1 MLIFNKQFRA
11 EEKVINELRKKIKK
25 TENFDRLDGIFD
37 RLDSKDNCEKY
48 VLDNITISF
57 NVLDGDL
64 TVTDKNN
71 NEIVTI
77 NCGFKD
83 EPLQQARYNWFSDL
97 LDFARKRFEEKEMKM
112 AKIKEIQKA
121 KNAVE
126 TAQKAKADQD
136 AQRLEMLNAAKRIK
150 GL

>member
-25 TENFDRLDGIFD
+25 TENFDRLDKG
-37 RLDSKDNCEKY
+37 NCEKY

-83 EPLQQARYNWFSDL
+83 EPLQQARNNWFSDL

>member
-112 AKIKEIQKA
+112 AKIEEMQKA